1 MAGNLT
7 IFLALLG
14 FFFLYDLSLFFHN
27 FHMGDFRVASL
38 NVNGAR
44 ECIKRAQ
51 INNTMNQKKLD
62 VLFLQET
69 HSDKTNADEWAKE
82 FKGLSF
88 FSHKSSISG
97 GVAILFAN
105 SFTPSTIETEEV
117 VNGRLLKIR
126 AHVENHIFIFICVYA
141 PTLPAERMVFL
152 HTLCE
157 TLDKCNSEEHLFLG
171 GDFNCVESDMDR
183 NHVEP
188 HLLSRKR
195 LIQLIKTNDLCDV
208 WRSLNGNVK
217 QYTWAHARDNRLSL
231 ARLDR
236 FYVFKHYLSTFKN
249 CFISPVGFS
258 DHSIVICT
266 VTLHSV
272 KPRSAYWHFNTNLL
286 SDAHFRETFTFFW
299 ENFKKEKTDF
309 QSLEKWWEFG
319 KVQIKQLCQQYTHN
333 VTKDIINSIKALE
346 DEILKFQE
354 VAESSGNQMHIES
367 LFLKKSVLSDIQK
380 VKAQGALVRSR
391 FRDIDQMDVPSK
403 FFFSLEKKN
412 GQKRFIHS
420 LFSETGF
427 LESDP
432 IEIRKRA
439 NNFYEK
445 LYSCEHR
452 EDRVVEQ
459 CFYEGLPKVSEETNA
474 ELKRAISLGEL
485 HEALQSMENGKAPGI
500 DGIPVEFYKAFW
512 PEIGEDLLAVLSG
525 SLVGGLLP
533 LSCRRAV
540 LTLLPKKGDVRDIKN
555 WRPVSL
561 LCYDYKL
568 LSKVLA
574 TRLGK
579 VLEEVIHSGQSYCV
593 PGRSIFDNIHLMRDV
608 FDVSKIVGVDMG
620 LISLDQEKAFDRVE
634 HDYLWKTLQAFGF
647 SSDFIG
653 YIKILYNDIE
663 SLLKVN
669 GGLCAPFRVCRGVRQ
684 GCSLSGILYTL
695 AIEPLLNKLRRVL
708 EGVSLQ
714 ACNSTLCLS
723 AYADDVV
730 IILNKQNDVD
740 LLVKT
745 LRDFGTIS
753 SAKINWGKS
762 EAVLIGKWER
772 GVPTLPN
779 GLSWKKDGLRYL
791 GVFLG
796 DETIVQKNW
805 EGIIEK
811 MKGRLLKWKW
821 IVKSLSYRGRTLI
834 INNLVASSLW
844 HRLACID
851 PPAGLLAKIQ
861 SLLVDFFWEKMHW
874 IPHNVLYVPKEEG
887 GQGLVHLQSR
897 TAAFRLQ
904 FVQRFLTGPEDL
916 SWRPVASTILKTAE
930 GLCLDKSLFLLNPSK
945 LNTSRMPE
953 FYKNLFKVWD
963 VFNVKRIEST
973 SSLFWLLKEPL
984 IYGSRL
990 DILGACG
997 TMSANFIKS
1006 KITTLGCLINVVG
1019 SGFEKVEDLAVL
1031 LGVRSM
1037 RIVAQVLH
1045 KLQSAF
1051 TTEEAKMLQGYC
1063 KGEFIP
1069 DKRDTFP
1076 NLLLSPKLGECT
1088 GVFLESEKLDMELH
1102 ESNGKKLYKAC
1113 VKAFNKKGLH
1123 ERVDTPWR
1131 TVFQMNDG
1139 VRPEWRALYKPPLAK
1154 RDGDLQWRILH
1165 GIIAVN
1171 AFISVLNPDVGK
1183 ECPFCFQ
1190 RETVFHTF
1198 LYCSR
1203 LKPLF
1208 DGLQNL
1214 FNVFD
1219 ESFSVQTFILG
1230 FKYVQKRRNE
1240 CQLLNFILGKAKM
1253 AIYISRRDKIEKQID
1268 YNVERVFTAMIKSR
1282 LVIDFRFYKAMDSLN
1297 VFEGIWCH
1305 RGALCSVIDNEL
1317 HFALFL

>member
-1 MAGNLT
+1 MAVNRIL
-7 IFLALLG
+7 FLALYG
-14 FFFLYDLSLFFHN
+14 CFFLYGVSLCFHT
-27 FHMGDFRVASL
+27 FQMDDIRIASL

-44 ECIKRAQ
+44 ECVKRTL
-51 INNTMNQKKLD
+51 IHNTMNQKQLD
-62 VLFLQET
+62 VLLLQET
-69 HSDKTNADEWAKE
+69 HSDTANVDEWMKE

-88 FSHKSSISG
+88 FSHKSSLSG
-97 GVAILFAN
+97 GVAILFSK
-105 SFTPSTIETEEV
+105 SFTPCSTEMEEV
-117 VNGRLLKIR
+117 VKGRLLKIR
-126 AHVENHIFIFICVYA
+126 AKVENHIFIFICAYA
-141 PTLPAERMVFL
+141 PTLPTERMSFL
-152 HTLCE
+152 YTLCE
-157 TLDKCNSEEHLFLG
+157 TLYKCNGEEQLFLG
-171 GDFNCVESDMDR
+171 GDFNCAESNLDR

-195 LIQLIKTNDLCDV
+195 LIQMIETNDLCDV
-208 WRSLNGNVK
+208 WRSLNGNLK

-236 FYVFKHYLSTFKN
+236 FYCFKHHLSTFKN
-249 CFISPVGFS
+249 CFIIPVGFS
-258 DHSIVICT
+258 DHSLVICT

-272 KPRSAYWHFNTNLL
+272 KPKSAYWHFNNNLL
-286 SDAHFRETFTFFW
+286 SDANFRETFSCFW
-299 ENFKKEKTDF
+299 KNFRKEKDDF
-309 QSLEKWWEFG
+309 QSLQKWWEHG
-319 KVQIKQLCQQYTHN
+319 KIQTKLLCQQYTHN
-333 VTKDIINSIKALE
+333 VTKDIIKSIKELE
-346 DEILKFQE
+346 EEILKFQE
-354 VAESSGNQMHIES
+354 TAQLSGNQTHIES
-367 LFLKKSVLSDIQK
+367 LFLKRSALSDIQRI
-380 VKAQGALVRSR
+380 KAQGALVRSR
-391 FRDIDQMDVPSK
+391 FKDIDQMDVPSK

-420 LFSETGF
+420 LFSETGS
-427 LESDP
+427 LESDL

-439 NNFYEK
+439 NSFYEK

-459 CFYEGLPKVSEETNA
+459 CFYEELPKVSEDSNA
-474 ELKRAISLGEL
+474 KLKSAISLEEL

-500 DGIPVEFYKAFW
+500 DGIPVEFYKTFW
-512 PEIGEDLLAVLSG
+512 PVIGEDLLAVLSD

-593 PGRSIFDNIHLMRDV
+593 PGRSIFDNIYFIRDL
-608 FDVSKIVGVDMG
+608 FDVSKILGIDMG

-653 YIKILYNDIE
+653 YIKVLYNDIE

-669 GGLCAPFRVCRGVRQ
+669 GGLCAPFKVCRGVRQ

-708 EGVSLQ
+708 EGVSVQ

-730 IILNKQNDVD
+730 IILNKQSDVD
-740 LLVKT
+740 LLLKT
-745 LRDFGTIS
+745 LREFETIS
-753 SAKINWGKS
+753 SARINWGKS

-772 GVPTLPN
+772 GVPILPS
-779 GLSWKKDGLRYL
+779 GLSWRKDGLRYL

-796 DETIVQKNW
+796 DETTVQKNW
-805 EGIIEK
+805 EGTVEK
-811 MKGRLLKWKW
+811 IKGRLSKWEW

-851 PPAGLLAKIQ
+851 PPVWMIVKIQ

-874 IPHNVLYVPKEEG
+874 IPHNVLYLPKEEG

-904 FVQRFLTGPEDL
+904 FIQRFLTGPETL
-916 SWRPVASTILKTAE
+916 SWRPVARTILKTAE
-930 GLCLDKSLFLLNPSK
+930 GLCLDKSLFLLNPGK
-945 LNTSRMPE
+945 VNTSRLPQ

-963 VFNVKRIEST
+963 HFQIKRTDSP
-973 SSLFWLLKEPL
+973 SSLFWLLNEPL

-997 TMSANFIKS
+997 TMSADFIKS
-1006 KITTLGCLINVVG
+1006 KITTLGCLIKV
-1019 SGFEKVEDLAVL
+1019 SGPSFEKAEEVAVL
-1031 LGVRSM
+1031 LGVKSIR
-1037 RIVAQVLH
+1037 VVTQVLK
-1045 KLQSAF
+1045 KLYSAF
-1051 TTEEAKMLQGYC
+1051 TTEETKMLQDFC
-1063 KGEFIP
+1063 EGEVIP
-1069 DKRDTFP
+1069 NERDPFP
-1076 NLLLSPKLGECT
+1076 NLSLSPNLGEYV
-1088 GVFLESEKLDMELH
+1088 GIFLKSEKLTDLC
-1102 ESNGKKLYKAC
+1102 ESNGKMFYKAC
-1113 VKAFNKKGLH
+1113 VKSFNKKELH

-1131 TVFQMNDG
+1131 TVFQMSDN

-1154 RDGDLQWRILH
+1154 KHGDLQWRILH

-1183 ECPFCFQ
+1183 ECPFCCQ

-1208 DGLQNL
+1208 DSLQNL
-1214 FNVFD
+1214 FSCFN

-1230 FKYVQKRRNE
+1230 FKYVQRRKHE
-1240 CQLLNFILGKAKM
+1240 CHLLNFILGKAKM
-1253 AIYISRRDKIEKQID
+1253 AIYISRRDKIEQKSQ
-1268 YNVERVFTAMIKSR
+1268 YNVERVFAAMIKSR
-1282 LVIDFRFYKAMDSLN
+1282 IVIDFRFYKAMDSLN

-1305 RGALCSVIDNEL
+1305 RGALCSVIENEL
-1317 HFALFL
+1317 HFALH